1 MKANTDIQELQLF
14 PPSLPT
20 TVVTDDGHPL
30 GCLEKARPMAA
41 WATRRDAFGIKLAM
55 QVDGYA
61 FPWGSIAE
69 RQEPGRVVCEFYLEQ
84 AINQFES
91 GGNSLYQL
99 QLLLFESLEAR
110 VDCVSRSFVVG
121 CAGPVGLG
129 AAAWVIVPG
138 GLASGIVFSLVCKYP
153 DSQACREWLCT
164 EFIPCIL
171 PESIGEAS
179 GRALP
184 VGHD

>member
-1 MKANTDIQELQLF
+1 MKSDNLHLQPYLAAR
-14 PPSLPT
+14 PLP
-20 TVVTDDGHPL
+20 DDGQAL
-30 GCLEKARPMAA
+30 WCLEKARPTVAM
-41 WATRRDAFGIKLAM
+41 ATRRYACGVKIALE
-55 QVDGYA
+55 VEGYA
-61 FPWGSIAE
+61 FSWGSVAE
-69 RQEPGRVVCEFYLEQ
+69 RQEPGLVVWEFFLRD
-84 AINQFES
+84 AIDQFES

-99 QLLLFESLEAR
+99 QLLLFESLEER

-171 PESIGEAS
+171 PESIGEAAS
-179 GRALP
+179 RALP